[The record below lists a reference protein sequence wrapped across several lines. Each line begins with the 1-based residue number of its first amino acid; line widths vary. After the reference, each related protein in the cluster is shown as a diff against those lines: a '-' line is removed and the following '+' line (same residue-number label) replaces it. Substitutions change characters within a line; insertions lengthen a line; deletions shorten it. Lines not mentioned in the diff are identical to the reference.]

1 MKKPQV
7 HILISVTLVFAAFTA
22 GFFFGRHFSTGE
34 VQVSVPA
41 SVTTPPEYTLPN
53 ETEAT
58 EHTGQVIVFPI
69 DLNSADKEELMALPG
84 IGEVYAQRILDYR
97 EKHGDFQDVAD
108 LLNIQGIGTARLE
121 AILDLVT
128 VGG

>member
-1 MKKPQV
+1 MKKPQF
-7 HILISVTLVFAAFTA
+7 HILIAVTLIFAAFTA
-22 GFFFGRHFSTGE
+22 GFFFGRRFSTGE

-41 SVTTPPEYTLPN
+41 SVTTPPVYTLPN
-53 ETEAT
+53 EIEVP

-128 VGG
+128 IGG